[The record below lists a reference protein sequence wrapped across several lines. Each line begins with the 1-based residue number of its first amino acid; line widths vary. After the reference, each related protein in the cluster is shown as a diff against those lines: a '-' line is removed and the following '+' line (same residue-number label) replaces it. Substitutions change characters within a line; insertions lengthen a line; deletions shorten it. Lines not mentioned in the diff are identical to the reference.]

1 MSLLQCLRSY
11 AVSREFNLGSA
22 AGDFLKLN
30 YFYTFWFPVSLQNII
45 EKSTKIVTAFLET
58 ILEFVVSFEVSVYC

>member
-22 AGDFLKLN
+22 AEDFLKLN
-30 YFYTFWFPVSLQNII
+30 YFHTFWFPVSLQNII
-45 EKSTKIVTAFLET
+45 EKSTKNGDCIFGNYFRDRVCGF
-58 ILEFVVSFEVSVYC
+58 F